1 MEGKMKKPYII
12 GLKFGTWQSELWFS
26 AEDNDETAKK
36 WEKAV
41 GALNTVGIGCTHPND
56 FLSAAVEHF
65 ESGGFVR
72 IQR

>member
-1 MEGKMKKPYII
+1 MKKPYII

-26 AEDNDETAKK
+26 AGDDPQTEAAWKK
-36 WEKAV
+36 ASDS
-41 GALNTVGIGCTHPND
+41 LTGIGAQAANPNE

-65 ESGGFVR
+65 EQSGFVR

>member
-1 MEGKMKKPYII
+1 MTKPYII

-26 AEDNDETAKK
+26 AEDSPETEAAWK
-36 WEKAV
+36 KAV
-41 GALNTVGIGCTHPND
+41 DGLTGVGTQCINSNE

-65 ESGGFVR
+65 ERSGFTR